1 MPLKNVVSN
10 RDQQVNEEDGYASHQ
25 SRFDEQHGIISEGE
39 HQQESHAQHFVGG
52 DTMHF
57 IGSGPEREAVVQI
70 GEDEDRDDLASDDG
84 EQDGLTEP
92 NIMTGEKEDPRGE
105 SEPVNPDEIVL
116 KPPLHAGKRPPIQLK
131 VTRSSHEIAE
141 QLLSGTFSAR
151 QATKEALVKQRA
163 VFGVDPQLTERS
175 DALFTARMGS
185 QLSSTRTLEKE
196 N

>member
-1 MPLKNVVSN
+1 
-10 RDQQVNEEDGYASHQ
+10 
-25 SRFDEQHGIISEGE
+25 
-39 HQQESHAQHFVGG
+39 
-52 DTMHF
+52 MHF

-105 SEPVNPDEIVL
+105 SEPVDPDEIVL
-116 KPPLHAGKRPPIQLK
+116 KPPLHAGKRPPIQLR